1 MSTSDRTPLFP
12 QVPAYV
18 EDPNHGMELQ
28 DVARH
33 DTLLSPAGN
42 ASNSQVHVPIPSDL
56 AEAAGLNLDS
66 TTEENV
72 YEMAHLTYTPIS
84 TDPQEFNEKHHLR
97 PKQFKYPRQTE
108 ILVGITV
115 YSEPKHLL
123 RRTLQSIVHNLLY
136 LNIRPDS
143 RIWGKGS
150 WTKVVVCI
158 LIDGIESVDPGV
170 LDVLTSIGLYQNGL
184 CRKTTEQGEEVTG
197 HLFEFTSQ
205 LATHLGCETY
215 TDGDGKTSNMK
226 FPVQLMLLMKASNC
240 GKLNSYRWLYNGF
253 AKVLNPNI
261 TVYLDVGTKL
271 GKRALF
277 KLWKEFDLEPMLAAA
292 CGEISCSL
300 GGNWLNIL
308 NPIVAAQNFEYKVG
322 FQLDRTLESAT
333 GFLSLLPGACSAYR
347 YVGSAGKPL
356 EDMLLGDPTWIQ
368 GHNRDRSSLSPVNL
382 NRHLADDRVICFRII
397 SKPNTHWLLKYVP
410 VTATTDIP
418 MTTTDF
424 INQRRRW
431 LNGAFFSTIY
441 VLKRCGHLWRSD
453 HSRMR
458 KLAFFIPLLHSV
470 LALVLAWFSLAAF
483 LLSTFTI
490 NSISGDP
497 PKDAPTDGFPFG
509 KATPIVNAVIQ
520 IVYLATVLFQFI
532 LALGSR
538 PRNHRIS
545 YNISFAI
552 FGLIQA
558 YLIMN
563 LIYLVKR
570 VADYKADDTGSSN
583 YAYIGDFYADI
594 GQVTIIVAAFS
605 VFGVYILSALLA
617 LDPWHLFTSFA
628 QFLFISSSYVNIL
641 NIYAFSNT
649 HDVSWGRKGRHED
662 TEAGQRQEGP
672 RPATI
677 ERRFT
682 FSGQDPNIRSA
693 ATQRDE
699 TPEARNKEYQEA
711 LARATAED
719 EAVSR
724 EKKRPQVVAV
734 ADAMME
740 FRTILL
746 ALYIFS
752 NIFVCLIVLNDSLKI
767 LWWLGDS
774 YWHKVWFFRI
784 WLWANSISFLISNF
798 QAVLDGLNPY
808 STITAKDHRSILDL
822 YMKAAKS
829 PGDAGLGTVLADYA
843 GDYYGATTLMVG
855 DAVFIAGRRS
865 TNQHFAAH
873 HVPTYSYFFDTTTAV
888 LSAQEYGAAH
898 FQEIPFVFANTQGV
912 GWDANPFP
920 AGHHEPYHRLA
931 ETMSRMWISFATT
944 HCPNFHKRTST
955 IPDA

>member
-12 QVPAYV
+12 QVAAYPQ
-18 EDPNHGMELQ
+18 DPDYGTELQ

-33 DTLLSPAGN
+33 DPVLHVADHVSE
-42 ASNSQVHVPIPSDL
+42 SQILVPIPSDL
-56 AEAAGLNLDS
+56 EDAAGLDFNSMTAED
-66 TTEENV
+66 V
-72 YEMAHLTYTPIS
+72 YEMAFLSYTAIS
-84 TDPQEFNEKHHLR
+84 TDPEQFYEKHRLR
-97 PKQFKYPRQTE
+97 LKRFIKPRYAE

-115 YSEPKHLL
+115 YNEPKHLL
-123 RRTLQSIVHNLLY
+123 RRTLQSIVQNLWY
-136 LNIRPDS
+136 LNIRPNS
-143 RIWGKGS
+143 KTWGKGS
-150 WTKVVVCI
+150 WTRVVVCV
-158 LIDGIESVDPGV
+158 LIDGVESVDPGV

-197 HLFEFTSQ
+197 HL
-205 LATHLGCETY
+205 
-215 TDGDGKTSNMK
+215 
-226 FPVQLMLLMKASNC
+226 ASNC

-253 AKVLNPNI
+253 ARVLEPNI
-261 TVYLDVGTKL
+261 TVHLDVGTKL
-271 GKRALF
+271 GKQALF
-277 KLWKEFDLEPMLAAA
+277 RLWKEFDLEPMLAAA

-322 FQLDRTLESAT
+322 FQLDRTFESAT

-347 YVGSAGKPL
+347 YMGSVGKPL
-356 EDMLLGDPTWIQ
+356 EDMLRGDPTWIQ
-368 GHNRDRSSLSPVNL
+368 GHNPDRPSLSPVNL

-441 VLKRCGHLWRSD
+441 VLKRCGHLWRSE

-458 KLAFFIPLLHSV
+458 KLAFFIPIIHSV

-497 PKDAPTDGFPFG
+497 PKDAPTGGFPFG

-532 LALGSR
+532 FALGSR

-545 YNISFAI
+545 YIISFAI

-563 LIYLVKR
+563 LVYLVKR

-594 GQVTIIVAAFS
+594 GQSTIIVAAFS

-617 LDPWHLFTSFA
+617 LDPWHLLTSFA

-682 FSGQDPNIRSA
+682 FSDQDPNIRSA

-699 TPEARNKEYQEA
+699 TPEARNAEYQQA
-711 LARATAED
+711 LSRLAAGD
-719 EAVSR
+719 ETLSR
-724 EKKRPQVVAV
+724 EKKRPQVLAV

-746 ALYIFS
+746 ASYIFS

-784 WLWANSISFLISNF
+784 WLWANSISFLIS
-798 QAVLDGLNPY
+798 
-808 STITAKDHRSILDL
+808 
-822 YMKAAKS
+822 
-829 PGDAGLGTVLADYA
+829 
-843 GDYYGATTLMVG
+843 
-855 DAVFIAGRRS
+855 
-865 TNQHFAAH
+865 
-873 HVPTYSYFFDTTTAV
+873 
-888 LSAQEYGAAH
+888 
-898 FQEIPFVFANTQGV
+898 
-912 GWDANPFP
+912 
-920 AGHHEPYHRLA
+920 
-931 ETMSRMWISFATT
+931 
-944 HCPNFHKRTST
+944 
-955 IPDA
+955 

>member
-12 QVPAYV
+12 QVPAYA
-18 EDPNHGMELQ
+18 EDPNHGTELQ
-28 DVARH
+28 EVARH

-42 ASNSQVHVPIPSDL
+42 SSNSQVHVPIPSDL

-123 RRTLQSIVHNLLY
+123 RRTLQSIVQNLWY
-136 LNIRPDS
+136 LNIRPES
-143 RIWGKGS
+143 RIWGSGS

-170 LDVLTSIGLYQNGL
+170 LDILTSIGLYQNGL

-215 TDGDGKTSNMK
+215 TEADGKTSNIK

-253 AKVLNPNI
+253 AKVLQPNI
-261 TVYLDVGTKL
+261 TVHLDVGTKL

-322 FQLDRTLESAT
+322 FQLDRTFESAT

-368 GHNRDRSSLSPVNL
+368 GHNRDRPSLSPVNL

-458 KLAFFIPLLHSV
+458 KLAFYIPLLHSV
-470 LALVLAWFSLAAF
+470 LALILAWFSLAAF

-497 PKDAPTDGFPFG
+497 PKDAPTSGFPFG

-545 YNISFAI
+545 YIISFAI

-558 YLIMN
+558 YLLMN
-563 LIYLVKR
+563 LVYLVKR
-570 VADYKADDTGSSN
+570 VVDYKADDTGSSN

-594 GQVTIIVAAFS
+594 GQSTIIVAGFS

-617 LDPWHLFTSFA
+617 LDPWHLLTSFA

-682 FSGQDPNIRSA
+682 FSDQDPNIRSA

-699 TPEARNKEYQEA
+699 TPEAINAEYQQA
-711 LARATAED
+711 LSRLAAGD
-719 EAVSR
+719 ETTSR
-724 EKKRPQVVAV
+724 EKKRPQVLAV

-746 ALYIFS
+746 ASYIFS

-784 WLWANSISFLISNF
+784 WLWANSISFLTRFVGCLWYHVVKVFSGF
-798 QAVLDGLNPY
+798 F
-808 STITAKDHRSILDL
+808 R
-822 YMKAAKS
+822 
-829 PGDAGLGTVLADYA
+829 GTF
-843 GDYYGATTLMVG
+843 M
-855 DAVFIAGRRS
+855 
-865 TNQHFAAH
+865 
-873 HVPTYSYFFDTTTAV
+873 
-888 LSAQEYGAAH
+888 
-898 FQEIPFVFANTQGV
+898 
-912 GWDANPFP
+912 
-920 AGHHEPYHRLA
+920 
-931 ETMSRMWISFATT
+931 
-944 HCPNFHKRTST
+944 
-955 IPDA
+955 

>member
-1 MSTSDRTPLFP
+1 MSTPQAKNGAALPFHRLSFDTDGENQMSTSDRAPLFS
-12 QVPAYV
+12 QVPDYV
-18 EDPNHGMELQ
+18 EDPEHGTELQ
-28 DVARH
+28 PVARH
-33 DTLLSPAGN
+33 GPVTSPLGHD
-42 ASNSQVHVPIPSDL
+42 SESQVHVPIPSDL
-56 AEAAGLNLDS
+56 ADAALDFDS
-66 TTEENV
+66 MTQEDI
-72 YEMAHLTYTPIS
+72 YEMAHLTSIS
-84 TDPQEFNEKHHLR
+84 TDPQEFFQKHDLR
-97 PKQFKYPRQTE
+97 PKRFHYPRHTE

-115 YSEPKHLL
+115 YNEPKHLL
-123 RRTLQSIVHNLLY
+123 RRTLQSVVQNIWY
-136 LNIRPDS
+136 LNIRTQS
-143 RIWGKGS
+143 KVWGKRS
-150 WTKVVVCI
+150 WTKIVVCI

-170 LDVLTSIGLYQNGL
+170 LDVLTTLGLYQNGL
-184 CRKTTEQGEEVTG
+184 CKRTTEKGEEVTG
-197 HLFEFTSQ
+197 HLFEFSSH
-205 LATHLGCETY
+205 LATHLGCEDY
-215 TDGDGKTSNMK
+215 PDGNNDSLNLHSRSMK

-253 AKVLNPNI
+253 AKVLDPNI
-261 TVYLDVGTKL
+261 TVHLDVGTKL
-271 GKRALF
+271 GKQALF

-322 FQLDRTLESAT
+322 FQLDRTFESAT

-368 GHNRDRSSLSPVNL
+368 GHGDLRPSLSPVNL

-397 SKPNTHWLLKYVP
+397 SKPRTHWLLKYVP

-453 HSRMR
+453 HTRMR

-483 LLSTFTI
+483 LLTTFTI

-497 PKDAPTDGFPFG
+497 PKDAPAGGFPFG

-545 YNISFAI
+545 YIISFAI

-563 LIYLVKR
+563 LVYLVKR

-583 YAYIGDFYADI
+583 YAYIGEFYADI
-594 GQVTIIVAAFS
+594 GQSTIIVAGFS
-605 VFGVYILSALLA
+605 VFGVYILGALLA
-617 LDPWHLFTSFA
+617 LDPWHLLTSFA

-649 HDVSWGRKGRHED
+649 HDVSWGRKGRHQD

-682 FSGQDPNIRSA
+682 FSDQDPNIRSI

-719 EAVSR
+719 ETASR
-724 EKKRPQVVAV
+724 ERKRPQVLAV

-746 ALYIFS
+746 ASYIFS
-752 NIFVCLIVLNDSLKI
+752 NIFVCLIVMNDSLKI

-784 WLWANSISFLISNF
+784 WLWANSISFLIRFAGCLWYHVVRVVS
-798 QAVLDGLNPY
+798 GLF
-808 STITAKDHRSILDL
+808 R
-822 YMKAAKS
+822 
-829 PGDAGLGTVLADYA
+829 G
-843 GDYYGATTLMVG
+843 TLM
-855 DAVFIAGRRS
+855 
-865 TNQHFAAH
+865 
-873 HVPTYSYFFDTTTAV
+873 
-888 LSAQEYGAAH
+888 
-898 FQEIPFVFANTQGV
+898 
-912 GWDANPFP
+912 
-920 AGHHEPYHRLA
+920 
-931 ETMSRMWISFATT
+931 
-944 HCPNFHKRTST
+944 
-955 IPDA
+955 